1 MSTVLIAGGTGL
13 IGQRLSQLL
22 KGKNYEVLHLSR
34 HKDLGAE
41 FPAYQWD
48 LKKGT
53 IDEAAI
59 EKADYIVNFAGA
71 GIADKPWTKARKQLI
86 IDSRVDSTRLLKKY
100 IAQKKSPLRAYI
112 AASAVGYYGNRGEQL
127 MKESDPPG
135 SQGFLSE
142 SVKLWENAIQEVA
155 STGTRTAVIRI
166 GIVLSTQGGALEK
179 ILLPFKFFNG
189 AYFGDG
195 QQWVSWI
202 HIDDLCQMFVE
213 AIENEQFK
221 GVYNGVSPH
230 PARNKELVFTI
241 KKALGKPAVILPVPE
256 FALRLALGQMAD
268 TIFESTKVASEKIEK
283 AGFGFQFPHL
293 EPAIRDLLERKV

>member
-1 MSTVLIAGGTGL
+1 MPTILIAGGTGL

-22 KGKNYEVLHLSR
+22 KEKNYEVLHLSR
-34 HKDLGAE
+34 HKDLEAE

-71 GIADKPWTKARKQLI
+71 GIADKPWTKERKRLI
-86 IDSRVDSTRLLKKY
+86 IDSRVDSTLLLKKY
-100 IAQKKSPLRAYI
+100 IQKKKTPIRAFVS
-112 AASAVGYYGNRGEQL
+112 ASAVGYYGHRGEQV
-127 MKESDPPG
+127 MKENDPPG
-135 SQGFLSE
+135 SKGFLSE
-142 SVKLWENAIQEVA
+142 SVQLWENAIQEVA
-155 STGTRTAVIRI
+155 ATGVRTAVIRI

-195 QQWVSWI
+195 QQWMSWI
-202 HIDDLCQMFVE
+202 HLDDLCRMFME
-213 AIENEQFK
+213 AIENEQIK
-221 GVYNGVSPH
+221 GIYNGVAPH
-230 PARNKELVFTI
+230 PVRNKDLVLTI
-241 KKALGKPAVILPVPE
+241 KKALDKPAVILPVPE

-268 TIFESTKVASEKIEK
+268 TIFESTRVSSEKIEE
-283 AGFGFQFPHL
+283 AGFKFQFPHL
-293 EPAIRDLLERKV
+293 EPALRDLLERKV